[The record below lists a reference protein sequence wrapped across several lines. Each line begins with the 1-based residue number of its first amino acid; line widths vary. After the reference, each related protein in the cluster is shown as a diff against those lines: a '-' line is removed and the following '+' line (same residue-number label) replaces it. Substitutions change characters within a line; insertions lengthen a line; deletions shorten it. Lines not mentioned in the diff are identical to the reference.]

1 MDRHSEASA
10 RPTVAYAVLG
20 LLARRP
26 RSGYEIATA
35 LRDPV
40 SFFWS
45 APHSQLYPTLAALET
60 DGLAEHEQSPGPGPR
75 ARKTYRITDAGRQ
88 ALADWAVT
96 SPPPRGGRDEFVL
109 RAYSAWVAKPDAV
122 AALFRT
128 EADRHRAQVAEY
140 ERFRQELLDGR
151 GGRPPEPARP
161 EFGNWLALHNGL
173 GYERAYLEWCEWALD
188 LLLAGDGERA
198 GDGNGEKAGAE

>member
-1 MDRHSEASA
+1 MNRHSDASA
-10 RPTVAYAVLG
+10 GPTVAYAVLG

-26 RSGYEIATA
+26 RSGYELASA

-45 APHSQLYPTLAALET
+45 APHSQLYPTLAALEEA
-60 DGLAEHEQSPGPGPR
+60 GLAEHEESPGPGPR
-75 ARKTYRITDAGRQ
+75 ARKTYRITDAGRR
-88 ALADWAVT
+88 ALAEWAVT
-96 SPPPRGGRDEFVL
+96 TPPPRAGRDEFVL
-109 RAYSAWVAKPDAV
+109 RAYSAWVAEPGAV

-128 EADRHRAQVAEY
+128 EADRHRARLVEY
-140 ERFRQELLDGR
+140 EQFRRELLDGS
-151 GGRPPEPARP
+151 GGTAPGLRQP

-188 LLLAGDGERA
+188 LLLAAGERS
-198 GDGNGEKAGAE
+198 